1 MIIRITGGIGNQMFQ
16 YALKLKLDS
25 ILNQNCESDTHF
37 YQKSSVHNGFELNK
51 VFGIQAAIYDGPVR
65 SLADQF
71 PILYKMCFR
80 LGIRSLKTAH
90 RLTEIRTCFRPDVL
104 TLHEKSTYI
113 DGYWQ
118 SEEYFQDI
126 EDKVRRSFQFSAFIE
141 QENLQLEQIIKERQS
156 VSLHVRRG
164 DYIGVSRFVSL
175 GKTDYYQ
182 KAVEYIKSNVE
193 NPLFVVLSDDISWCR
208 ENLDL
213 PADSIFVTW
222 NIDDKSYRDM
232 QIMSVCKH
240 NIIANSSFSWW
251 GAWLNSNPKKI
262 VVAPNRFFNGNVED
276 GSHIVPKNWKT
287 IEI

>member
-1 MIIRITGGIGNQMFQ
+1 MIIRMTGGIGNQMFQ

-25 ILNQNCESDTHF
+25 ILSQSCEIDTHF
-37 YQKSSVHNGFELNK
+37 YKKNSVHNGFELNK
-51 VFGIQAAIYDGPVR
+51 VFGIQATIYDGPIR

-80 LGIRSLKTAH
+80 LGIRSLRTAH
-90 RLTEIRTCFRPDVL
+90 RLTEIRTCFLPDVL
-104 TLHEKSTYI
+104 TLYEKSAYI

-118 SEEYFQDI
+118 SEEYFHDI
-126 EDKVRRSFQFSAFIE
+126 EDKVRRTFQFSPFTE
-141 QENLQLEQIIKERQS
+141 QENLQLEQIIKEKQS

-182 KAVEYIKSNVE
+182 KAIEYVKATVE
-193 NPLFVVLSDDISWCR
+193 NPLFVVLSDDISWCS

-213 PADSIFVTW
+213 PAESVFVTW
-222 NIDDKSYRDM
+222 NIEDKSYRDM
-232 QIMSVCKH
+232 QIMSICKH

-251 GAWLNSNPKKI
+251 GAWLNSNPEKLVI
-262 VVAPNRFFNGNVED
+262 APSHFFNGKVED
-276 GSHIVPKNWKT
+276 DSHIIPKGWKT